1 MSAGRVTGQA
11 AELEG
16 TGMPLLSIDHL
27 KIEFRTESGD
37 VFAVNDV
44 SLTVSAGEIVC
55 VVGESGS
62 GKSVTALSVM
72 GLLPAQARA
81 RGSIVFRGKELIGMS
96 ERGMQGIRGAEIGM
110 IFQDPMSSL
119 NPVMRVGEQIVET
132 VRKHRRIS
140 RDEARSRAIEML
152 RRVGIAAAERRA
164 TEYPFQFS
172 GGMQQR
178 AMIAM
183 ALACEPDLLIADE
196 PTTALDVTVQ
206 AQILDLLR
214 KMQRDLG
221 TAILMIT
228 HDFGVVAAMADRVV
242 VMYRG
247 EVVETGT
254 VEQVMNDP
262 QHDYTKMLLRA
273 VPRIDGAPAEREEA

>member
-1 MSAGRVTGQA
+1 
-11 AELEG
+11 
-16 TGMPLLSIDHL
+16 MPLLSIDHL

-37 VFAVNDV
+37 VFAVKDV

-172 GGMQQR
+172 GGMQKR

-273 VPRIDGAPAEREEA
+273 VPRIDGVPAEREEA